1 MDWGRAKNVLIYAF
15 LLLNL
20 VLGYQLW
27 ADVREQADT
36 NLDFASLAD
45 STQKAM
51 EEKSIQLL
59 CPIPSMTPALPKIS
73 YHYVTGES
81 IGKPVTLK
89 KPVESKL
96 IFMGTDL
103 ADALDDQIPEFGNY
117 RYDPQASQ
125 EMTEAELKR
134 VKVAGA
140 AGRFVLHTLV
150 DGKWPLFNDQLELYY
165 SEQKIVSYRQSL
177 MEIVPMEDEQE
188 QKILPASGALKRLVD
203 AFIPEGSAIKDIQ
216 LGYYGQVFNSESQ
229 VAAPSWR
236 FTLESGEMYYVQG
249 ISGDV
254 TVNSPKDE
262 EGKEQG

>member
-20 VLGYQLW
+20 LLGYQLW

-45 STQKAM
+45 STQKVM

-59 CPIPSMTPALPKIS
+59 CPIPSITPAMPKIA
-73 YHYVTGES
+73 YHYVNGES
-81 IGKPVTLK
+81 IGKPVTLDN
-89 KPVESKL
+89 PVESKL

-103 ADALDDQIPEFGNY
+103 VDALGDQIPQFSNY

-125 EMTEAELKR
+125 DMTKSELER
-134 VKVAGA
+134 VQMAGA
-140 AGRFVLHTLV
+140 AGRFMLHTLV
-150 DGKWPLFNDQLELYY
+150 DHKWPLFNDQLELFYI
-165 SEQKIVSYRQSL
+165 EQKIVSYRQSL
-177 MEIVPMEDEQE
+177 VEISPIEDEQ

-203 AFIPEGSAIKDIQ
+203 AYIPEGSAIKDIQ

-236 FTLESGEMYYVQG
+236 FTLESGEVYYVQG

-254 TVNSPKDE
+254 TVNSPKTEKE
-262 EGKEQG
+262 EE